1 MFRRNLTGGILL
13 CGMLAALP
21 LRAELAVQGGAA
33 DGTAAPVPTVASSI
47 SSLEA
52 APDADSPQGQQRVI
66 DMKLQLERER
76 LAERAEAWRMEGRLE
91 EAARAEAELNRLTA
105 GRPLQQKAAV
115 LSPEEKAAQE
125 APKATKTATVISD
138 APSSTEGGK

>member
-1 MFRRNLTGGILL
+1 MFRRNLRSGILL

-21 LRAELAVQGGAA
+21 LRAEQTAQGGAV
-33 DGTAAPVPTVASSI
+33 DGIAAPVPSVASSI

-52 APDADSPQGQQRVI
+52 APDADSPQGQQRII

-91 EAARAEAELNRLTA
+91 EAARAEAELERLSSE
-105 GRPLQQKAAV
+105 RPAQQKATI
-115 LSPEEKAAQE
+115 LSPEEKAAL
-125 APKATKTATVISD
+125 A
-138 APSSTEGGK
+138 APSAGRAGKSPVDSPSSLEGGK